1 MRAPRF
7 IHQHKFDLAAD
18 ALLIASG
25 LFALVSSI
33 GITLLW
39 VTGDIPDVGSVD
51 VSESASVL
59 SQLLSLVMLVIGAF
73 VGPALAWTLHGRN
86 LRARLLFAPFLSA
99 FALSGLMILLSFVS
113 SLVHWLLS
121 PLTTWEFTGAIA
133 ILVVS
138 GTFFVGILWHA
149 MRDAMAPAGDPPQLE
164 RLRLLSLLGL
174 VVLTFVVAG
183 GAALGYGGGI
193 AEALIF
199 AMLMGFAGSLST
211 VFGNRLDDA
220 GALHESHLRD

>member
-18 ALLIASG
+18 ALLLASG
-25 LFALVSSI
+25 LFALVASI

-39 VTGDIPDVGSVD
+39 VTGDIPDD

-59 SQLLSLVMLVIGAF
+59 SQLLSLLMLVIGAF
-73 VGPALAWTLHGRN
+73 VGPALAWRLHGRR
-86 LRARLLFAPFLSA
+86 LRARLLFAPFLSILA
-99 FALSGLMILLSFVS
+99 VSGLMILLSFVA

-121 PLTTWEFTGAIA
+121 PLTAWEFTGAIV
-133 ILVVS
+133 ILVVTS
-138 GTFFVGILWHA
+138 TLFIGILWHA

-164 RLRLLSLLGL
+164 LLRLLSLLGL
-174 VVLTFVVAG
+174 VVLAFVVAG
-183 GAALGYGGGI
+183 AAALGYGGGI

-199 AMLMGFAGSLST
+199 AMLMGFAGSMTT

-220 GALHESHLRD
+220 GALHESHLRG